1 MLLLGEASAASS
13 GFEKRA
19 NEQLEAAAPLP
30 RVTSRALILERAGN
44 GPGVLTVDDFAS
56 LKRALEADLNKRPA
70 LNQPP
75 LVDVNIVRQRGAAA
89 AAEVERA
96 RSAITAL
103 EAFFKE
109 FIEEISR

>member
-1 MLLLGEASAASS
+1 
-13 GFEKRA
+13 
-19 NEQLEAAAPLP
+19 
-30 RVTSRALILERAGN
+30 
-44 GPGVLTVDDFAS
+44 VDDFAL
-56 LKRALEADLNKRPA
+56 LKRALEAALNKRPA
-70 LNQPP
+70 LKQPP